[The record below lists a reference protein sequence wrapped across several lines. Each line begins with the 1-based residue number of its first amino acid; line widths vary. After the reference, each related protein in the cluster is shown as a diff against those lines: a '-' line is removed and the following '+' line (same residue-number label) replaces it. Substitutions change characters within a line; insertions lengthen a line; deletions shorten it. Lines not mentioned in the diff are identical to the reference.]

1 MERIE
6 VNYKN
11 KKRCNTGKYPR
22 RQLYFLTWLIYVL
35 SKLTLANTKYKIE
48 KKNMENIKGPYLM
61 LSNHMYFVDF
71 MLTSIGL
78 YPKRVNNVINID
90 GYIGRAWLMRLV
102 GGICTRKF
110 SNDLHLIKSILHT
123 LKRGDIVWVESPDPN
138 AAA

>member
-11 KKRCNTGKYPR
+11 KKRFNTAVYPR
-22 RQLYFLTWLIYVL
+22 RQMFFLTWLIYVL
-35 SKLTLANTKYKIE
+35 SKLVLSTTKYKIE

-78 YPKRVNNVINID
+78 Y
-90 GYIGRAWLMRLV
+90 
-102 GGICTRKF
+102 RKEQ
-110 SNDLHLIKSILHT
+110 
-123 LKRGDIVWVESPDPN
+123 LKN
-138 AAA
+138 K